1 MSEKMV
7 TKRRI
12 IHKIRK
18 RKEHNMMPF
27 TLREHTEDKKNRRKP
42 HVTEERAD
50 SRTGSIRTVKEKEK
64 NIAKCYEE

>member
-18 RKEHNMMPF
+18 RKEHNMMTF
-27 TLREHTEDKKNRRKP
+27 TLESIRK
-42 HVTEERAD
+42 TK
-50 SRTGSIRTVKEKEK
+50 RTGE
-64 NIAKCYEE
+64 NLM